1 MVFPHIYYDYHS
13 QKIQMSN
20 GCHYIYNM
28 LLSLWL
34 RGLRSYHKCLCN
46 FGDTLSNCLSSFIYN
61 NIIFYFAAAVA
72 VVATVGETTAV
83 VVVVVGRVA
92 TETAGIGGV
101 VGVVLIGALLSDGLT
116 AKATS
121 NIVVVSTEIKVSE
134 VITQLHI
141 WQSPDVKQSMLY
153 IHKMTKGTVISV

>member
-1 MVFPHIYYDYHS
+1 MVAIVFIIRRYNSLTAPFAHLANVYVISVILYQTVWHHIS
-13 QKIQMSN
+13 
-20 GCHYIYNM
+20 IY
-28 LLSLWL
+28 
-34 RGLRSYHKCLCN
+34 
-46 FGDTLSNCLSSFIYN
+46 
-61 NIIFYFAAAVA
+61 IIFYFAAAA
-72 VVATVGETTAV
+72 AAVATVGVTTAV

-116 AKATS
+116 ANATS

-153 IHKMTKGTVISV
+153 IHKITNGTVISV

>member
-1 MVFPHIYYDYHS
+1 
-13 QKIQMSN
+13 MS
-20 GCHYIYNM
+20 
-28 LLSLWL
+28 SL
-34 RGLRSYHKCLCN
+34 
-46 FGDTLSNCLSSFIYN
+46 IYN
-61 NIIFYFAAAVA
+61 NIIFYFAAVAVAVVAVVA

-83 VVVVVGRVA
+83 VVVVVGKVA

>member
-1 MVFPHIYYDYHS
+1 
-13 QKIQMSN
+13 MSN

-34 RGLRSYHKCLCN
+34 RGLRSSHKCLCN
-46 FGDTLSNCLSSFIYN
+46 FGDTLSNCLTSVITIY
-61 NIIFYFAAAVA
+61 NIIFYFAAAVAVVA

>member
-1 MVFPHIYYDYHS
+1 MVAIVFIIRRYNSPTAPFAHLANVYVISVILYQTVWHHIS
-13 QKIQMSN
+13 
-20 GCHYIYNM
+20 IY
-28 LLSLWL
+28 
-34 RGLRSYHKCLCN
+34 
-46 FGDTLSNCLSSFIYN
+46 
-61 NIIFYFAAAVA
+61 IIFYFAVVAAVA
-72 VVATVGETTAV
+72 VATGGVTTAV
-83 VVVVVGRVA
+83 VGRAA

-116 AKATS
+116 ANATS

-153 IHKMTKGTVISV
+153 IHKITNGTVISV

>member
-1 MVFPHIYYDYHS
+1 
-13 QKIQMSN
+13 
-20 GCHYIYNM
+20 
-28 LLSLWL
+28 
-34 RGLRSYHKCLCN
+34 
-46 FGDTLSNCLSSFIYN
+46 
-61 NIIFYFAAAVA
+61 
-72 VVATVGETTAV
+72 
-83 VVVVVGRVA
+83 VVVGRVA

-101 VGVVLIGALLSDGLT
+101 VGAVLIGALLSDGLT

-141 WQSPDVKQSMLY
+141 WQSPVVKQSMLY